1 MSADAQSERER
12 SIIED
17 QVKRLTR
24 ALAKTHDALTAKDQ
38 EVQRVQAEL
47 VVSSRQLQKER
58 AARDQVVADL
68 KALVAFEAKSKLHIQ
83 DELQKER
90 AESQAQRSA
99 LRQQLRLLQN
109 QWEQARQELPA
120 EWDSVKK
127 WRWEASV
134 CEQGLDRARRALRAS
149 QTLGEVLLEQLGVLG
164 EAVSRLQTDIQAAN
178 SLHSVNARAH
188 REENGNA
195 AVRIESLQHQL
206 ASAQEA
212 WQDAE
217 KERIEAEQR
226 CGEAVQRLKR
236 IPEEKETID
245 NLHLSL
251 KEALEDSFMF
261 EALYQRAKQQL
272 VSLEEEKT
280 RVRDKTM
287 QLYFDRDYVHAKPL
301 VELLLD
307 MNPADEEALCCYKV
321 ILQSDIKQME
331 HQRSILHRTSHY
343 TVQVLD
349 QAHRLAPRHQEALQA
364 AVEEQ
369 QEQAQALTNDA
380 AGAVTPQVLDRAWQG
395 YERALKLLSLASAG
409 PENTEIVDAL
419 VIAPA
424 PAPSGSR
431 KRFEGMSVLQRAELD
446 AQEQAHERRMQAIAR
461 LTPND
466 AKHMLARDSELAF
479 RRPPPPTAAAVT
491 EEWQGDHGDGGAAR
505 MARPPARLVY
515 AHVAGIETHEQMQIP
530 SDGQP
535 PPTHVRVPEPSPKQQ
550 HAPPQPVS
558 GAEAW
563 MPAEAERL
571 VFEHRF
577 HNARGKLEINDAE
590 SIDLGLR
597 KSVGGEGG
605 GSESS
610 LSRSGGEG
618 EWGDHGGKVS
628 RRYPASQFKQIYAD
642 LVTEV
647 SKAKT
652 ISELQ
657 ADKVSFKV
665 SENRG
670 LAWDDTLVC
679 EQGDGEGEH
688 LVGPSGRDHRRVR
701 LAEKTRIDKHD
712 VDQEPMHARV
722 RDSSSRGQALEWTQH
737 TARTRSDTPGEKQ
750 GEQLL
755 ADEQLEQ
762 LSNRSQNPR
771 QGQETDFH
779 ICGEARKEDGGR
791 GVNKTMVVGKLQ
803 VEGVRGK
810 TNACILAE
818 EVAIREVTGSAIIKL
833 YVRALFGCGEEFV
846 AYVARAH
853 TASVSLLSY
862 VDYLTLSRP
871 YTPSLPL
878 PPILPLSLLLLPASL
893 PSPLPLNWFPSS
905 SSSLSPPPFPP

>member
-1 MSADAQSERER
+1 MSETACERER
-12 SIIED
+12 SILED
-17 QVKRLTR
+17 QVQRLSR
-24 ALAKTHDALTAKDQ
+24 ALAKTHDSLTVKDQ

-47 VVSSRQLQKER
+47 VFSSRELQNVI

-109 QWEQARQELPA
+109 QLEEARQEDLPS
-120 EWDSVKK
+120 EWATVKK

-134 CEQGLDRARRALRAS
+134 CEQGLNRARRALRAS
-149 QTLGEVLLEQLGVLG
+149 QTLGELLLEQLCVLQ
-164 EAVSRLQTDIQAAN
+164 EAVSKLQTDIQAAN
-178 SLHSVNARAH
+178 SLHSVNIRAY
-188 REENGNA
+188 REAKGNA
-195 AVRIESLQHQL
+195 AVQIDSLQHQL

-245 NLHLSL
+245 NLQLSL

-321 ILQSDIKQME
+321 ILQSDSKQME
-331 HQRSILHRTSHY
+331 HQRRVLQRTSHY

-349 QAHRLAPRHQEALQA
+349 QAHRLAPRHQEALHA

-369 QEQAQALTNDA
+369 QEQAQAWTDDA

-409 PENTEIVDAL
+409 PDNTDIVDAL
-419 VIAPA
+419 VNAPA

-431 KRFEGMSVLQRAELD
+431 RPYESMSALQRAELD
-446 AQEQAHERRMQAIAR
+446 AQEQAHERRLQAIAR
-461 LTPND
+461 LTPHD

-479 RRPPPPTAAAVT
+479 RRPHQHGPTAAAAT
-491 EEWQGDHGDGGAAR
+491 EEWQGDHGDGGASR
-505 MARPPARLVY
+505 MARPSARLVY
-515 AHVAGIETHEQMQIP
+515 AHVTSHVAGTETHEQMRIP
-530 SDGQP
+530 GIGQP
-535 PPTHVRVPEPSPKQQ
+535 PPPHVNLPPPPPKQQ
-550 HAPPQPVS
+550 HGPAPQPAPQRVS

-571 VFEHRF
+571 VFEHRL
-577 HNARGKLEINDAE
+577 HNAQAAGAHGKLEINEGAE
-590 SIDLGLR
+590 SIDPGLR
-597 KSVGGEGG
+597 KSMGGGGG
-605 GSESS
+605 GSSEGG
-610 LSRSGGEG
+610 LSRGEGEG
-618 EWGDHGGKVS
+618 EWAGHGGKVS

-647 SKAKT
+647 SKAKA

-657 ADKVSFKV
+657 ADKDSFKV
-665 SENRG
+665 CNNRG
-670 LAWDDTLVC
+670 LALLDDAFVR
-679 EQGDGEGEH
+679 EQADGEGEH

-701 LAEKTRIDKHD
+701 LVEETRIDKHD
-712 VDQEPMHARV
+712 VVDQEPMHARV
-722 RDSSSRGQALEWTQH
+722 RDGSSRGQALDWTQH
-737 TARTRSDTPGEKQ
+737 AAGIRSDTQGEKQ
-750 GEQLL
+750 GELL
-755 ADEQLEQ
+755 LD
-762 LSNRSQNPR
+762 SRSQNPR
-771 QGQETDFH
+771 QGQETHFS
-779 ICGEARKEDGGR
+779 ICGEARKEDGVR
-791 GVNKTMVVGKLQ
+791 SVNKTVVGGKLQ
-803 VEGVRGK
+803 DEGVCGK
-810 TNACILAE
+810 TKAE
-818 EVAIREVTGSAIIKL
+818 EAAIRAATGSAIIKL
-833 YVRALFGCGEEFV
+833 
-846 AYVARAH
+846 
-853 TASVSLLSY
+853 
-862 VDYLTLSRP
+862 
-871 YTPSLPL
+871 
-878 PPILPLSLLLLPASL
+878 
-893 PSPLPLNWFPSS
+893 
-905 SSSLSPPPFPP
+905 